1 MNKLISAND
10 AIELIKDGDVVA
22 ISGFMLSAA
31 ADEVY
36 AAIEEK
42 FLKTGLPRDLTLY
55 QAAGI
60 TDYKTAGTL
69 RLTHEGL
76 LKRYVTGHFANNQ
89 AMISLVNEN
98 KIECYNLPQ
107 GVICHL
113 YRAVASGKVG
123 EITKVGLNTYI
134 DPRQL
139 GAKMNAVTTEN
150 MVELIDVL
158 GEEHLLYKAPK
169 FNIGIVRGTTADEHG
184 NISFEEESSYIDAL
198 DVAMAVKACGGKVI
212 AQVKNFV
219 KSDSMQRNKVH
230 IPGIF
235 VDKIVQCSDVEKHH
249 RMTPGTVYDPLLA
262 GYYKQG
268 NIGFKGI
275 PLDNRKIIAR
285 RAAMELNANAIVN
298 LGIGI
303 PEGVASIASE
313 EGFGNDLVL
322 TIESGLIGGIPQGGN
337 SFGSAINSWATLPMT
352 SQFDFYNGGG
362 LDVTFLGF
370 AEIDPKGN
378 INVSKF
384 GPKIAGCGGFIDI
397 SQCTKKIVFCGTLTA
412 GGLVEEIK
420 DGNLVIVKE
429 GRQKK
434 FLGEIEQIT
443 FSADMVEK
451 FGQDVLIVTER
462 CVFKYGIEGLTL
474 IEVAPGIDVEKEIIT
489 QMAYKPMISKDLKIM
504 DARIFSEGIMGLKD
518 ELK

>member
-1 MNKLISAND
+1 M
-10 AIELIKDGDVVA
+10 
-22 ISGFMLSAA
+22 
-31 ADEVY
+31 
-36 AAIEEK
+36 
-42 FLKTGLPRDLTLY
+42 
-55 QAAGI
+55 
-60 TDYKTAGTL
+60 
-69 RLTHEGL
+69 
-76 LKRYVTGHFANNQ
+76 
-89 AMISLVNEN
+89 
-98 KIECYNLPQ
+98 
-107 GVICHL
+107 
-113 YRAVASGKVG
+113 
-123 EITKVGLNTYI
+123 
-134 DPRQL
+134 
-139 GAKMNAVTTEN
+139 
-150 MVELIDVL
+150 
-158 GEEHLLYKAPK
+158 
-169 FNIGIVRGTTADEHG
+169 
-184 NISFEEESSYIDAL
+184 
-198 DVAMAVKACGGKVI
+198 
-212 AQVKNFV
+212 
-219 KSDSMQRNKVH
+219 
-230 IPGIF
+230 
-235 VDKIVQCSDVEKHH
+235 
-249 RMTPGTVYDPLLA
+249 
-262 GYYKQG
+262 
-268 NIGFKGI
+268 
-275 PLDNRKIIAR
+275 
-285 RAAMELNANAIVN
+285 
-298 LGIGI
+298 
-303 PEGVASIASE
+303 
-313 EGFGNDLVL
+313 VL